1 VPPSTHPNAV
11 DHDVIAIPYGVSCTQ
26 RHDRGL
32 GLSLGRRGVGCGRAK
47 RAGGGARVWA
57 VGFSDVVLLIAA
69 GLAAG
74 TVNAIAGGGSLI
86 SFPAL
91 LAVGLPPISA
101 TVTNSVSVL
110 PGYLSSVAASR
121 IDLPQRRTLW
131 PLLPTAAV
139 SALAGATLLL
149 VTPEDAFD
157 FVVPF
162 LVLGATAV
170 LAFQVRLRRVVG
182 QPRALAGGRP
192 AVRAHVMV
200 AIGSLYGGYFN
211 AALGVILVAGL
222 ALVLDE
228 TMARVS
234 ALKNLISAVV
244 GVTAVV
250 VFALFGPVDWLAALV
265 VAPATIVGGQVG
277 ARIAR
282 RVPGGVLKA
291 AIVVFGTTIGLYL
304 LWSAITG
311 RG

>member
-1 VPPSTHPNAV
+1 MWGAN
-11 DHDVIAIPYGVSCTQ
+11 
-26 RHDRGL
+26 
-32 GLSLGRRGVGCGRAK
+32 

-121 IDLPQRRTLW
+121 MDLPQRRTLW

-192 AVRAHVMV
+192 ALRAHVMV

-277 ARIAR
+277 AQIAR

>member
-1 VPPSTHPNAV
+1 M
-11 DHDVIAIPYGVSCTQ
+11 
-26 RHDRGL
+26 
-32 GLSLGRRGVGCGRAK
+32 
-47 RAGGGARVWA
+47 
-57 VGFSDVVLLIAA
+57 
-69 GLAAG
+69 
-74 TVNAIAGGGSLI
+74 
-86 SFPAL
+86 
-91 LAVGLPPISA
+91 
-101 TVTNSVSVL
+101 
-110 PGYLSSVAASR
+110 
-121 IDLPQRRTLW
+121 
-131 PLLPTAAV
+131 PTAAV
-139 SALAGATLLL
+139 SALVGATLLL

-192 AVRAHVMV
+192 VLRAHVMV

-228 TMARVS
+228 TLARVS

-265 VAPATIVGGQVG
+265 VAPATIIGGQVG

>member
-1 VPPSTHPNAV
+1 
-11 DHDVIAIPYGVSCTQ
+11 
-26 RHDRGL
+26 
-32 GLSLGRRGVGCGRAK
+32 
-47 RAGGGARVWA
+47 
-57 VGFSDVVLLIAA
+57 
-69 GLAAG
+69 
-74 TVNAIAGGGSLI
+74 
-86 SFPAL
+86 
-91 LAVGLPPISA
+91 
-101 TVTNSVSVL
+101 
-110 PGYLSSVAASR
+110 
-121 IDLPQRRTLW
+121 
-131 PLLPTAAV
+131 
-139 SALAGATLLL
+139 
-149 VTPEDAFD
+149 
-157 FVVPF
+157 
-162 LVLGATAV
+162 
-170 LAFQVRLRRVVG
+170 
-182 QPRALAGGRP
+182 
-192 AVRAHVMV
+192 MV

>member
-1 VPPSTHPNAV
+1 M
-11 DHDVIAIPYGVSCTQ
+11 
-26 RHDRGL
+26 
-32 GLSLGRRGVGCGRAK
+32 
-47 RAGGGARVWA
+47 
-57 VGFSDVVLLIAA
+57 GFSDVVLLIAA

-121 IDLPQRRTLW
+121 MDLPQRRTLW